1 MDTKVRSRGLVM
13 NKIEALIIIS
23 VGITGLLT
31 LVTTVGAGPTIGVI
45 MMLWAS
51 TNYLKMERYK

>member
-1 MDTKVRSRGLVM
+1 MSR
-13 NKIEALIIIS
+13 IDALIIIA

-45 MMLWAS
+45 MMMWAS
-51 TNYLKMERYK
+51 NNYKVGDR

>member
-1 MDTKVRSRGLVM
+1 MTRID
-13 NKIEALIIIS
+13 ALIIIS

-51 TNYLKMERYK
+51 HNYRKTGKKG